1 MCCINQKNKLKV
13 NRRVIFLFMLVFIC
27 FSLFAQSE
35 KMVVQGYVLPTIP
48 SAVKPDAF

>member
-35 KMVVQGYVLPTIP
+35 KMVV
-48 SAVKPDAF
+48 